1 MDVDTFSLSLLKM
14 RLDFQLVTML
24 TRSGRVDLAHATPEK
39 LDAARDQCFV
49 VGHSRANL
57 RGPKVYAYDYGRIA
71 VRNLSRSGGS
81 QRTGRSRHDECLS
94 TWIWTLIE

>member
-14 RLDFQLVTML
+14 RLDLQLVTML

-39 LDAARDQCFV
+39 LNAARDQCLV

-57 RGPKVYAYDYGRIA
+57 RGPKVYAYDNGRIT
-71 VRNLSRSGGS
+71 VINLSRFSSGGS
-81 QRTGRSRHDECLS
+81 LRTGRSRHGEFLS
-94 TWIWTLIE
+94 TWI